1 MVDFRLSDDTKALR
15 ELAHDFAER
24 EMRPVAAEYDRDGT
38 WPDDVLRKAWEVG
51 LMNIHT
57 PEEYGGVAL
66 SSFDGVVVQ
75 EELAWGC
82 SGIQTSLGA
91 NGLAATPILIA
102 GSDEIKREYLSMIF
116 YSPQVRD
123 AVIAK
128 FDPASYH
135 QSVNKSIWNDLQ
147 RFDLNPELPKF
158 KFPTLVVTGRYD
170 FNVAPSVAWAIHRAI
185 PGSEF
190 AVFEKSG
197 HMPQCEESAGFAA
210 RLETFLSKR

>member
-91 NGLAATPILIA
+91 NGRSLLRQEGYT
-102 GSDEIKREYLSMIF
+102 
-116 YSPQVRD
+116 
-123 AVIAK
+123 
-128 FDPASYH
+128 
-135 QSVNKSIWNDLQ
+135 
-147 RFDLNPELPKF
+147 
-158 KFPTLVVTGRYD
+158 
-170 FNVAPSVAWAIHRAI
+170 
-185 PGSEF
+185 
-190 AVFEKSG
+190 
-197 HMPQCEESAGFAA
+197 
-210 RLETFLSKR
+210 

>member
-38 WPDDVLRKAWEVG
+38 WPEDVLRKAWELG

-66 SSFDGVVVQ
+66 SALDGVVVQ

-91 NGLAATPILIA
+91 T
-102 GSDEIKREYLSMIF
+102 LSLF
-116 YSPQVRD
+116 
-123 AVIAK
+123 
-128 FDPASYH
+128 
-135 QSVNKSIWNDLQ
+135 
-147 RFDLNPELPKF
+147 
-158 KFPTLVVTGRYD
+158 TGR
-170 FNVAPSVAWAIHRAI
+170 SAWWGAFRMLGI
-185 PGSEF
+185 G
-190 AVFEKSG
+190 
-197 HMPQCEESAGFAA
+197 AGAGLLTFCIG
-210 RLETFLSKR
+210 RLVGGAL

>member
-24 EMRPVAAEYDRDGT
+24 EMRPVAAELDRDGT

-102 GSDEIKREYLSMIF
+102 GSDEIKREYLSMMTEE
-116 YSPQVRD
+116 YKLS
-123 AVIAK
+123 
-128 FDPASYH
+128 S
-135 QSVNKSIWNDLQ
+135 
-147 RFDLNPELPKF
+147 
-158 KFPTLVVTGRYD
+158 
-170 FNVAPSVAWAIHRAI
+170 
-185 PGSEF
+185 F
-190 AVFEKSG
+190 ALTE
-197 HMPQCEESAGFAA
+197 PDAGFR
-210 RLETFLSKR
+210 RLEHAHARRPQG